1 MWMRGKEINEEE
13 EDVGDIM
20 YKLDLMLQKINGD
33 PFISFHL
40 LYFLPNYGRLF
51 INHYVWLSTVVA
63 FAGYLTSFFHF

>member
-33 PFISFHL
+33 PFISFIIFPPEL
-40 LYFLPNYGRLF
+40 
-51 INHYVWLSTVVA
+51 W
-63 FAGYLTSFFHF
+63 